1 MIIFENRDQYRLSV
15 ILWIFFCIS
24 FSELGKIVLTA
35 NKSISELITWSQ
47 LMCNMI
53 KIKTFQKWFS
63 KVFYLFFF

>member
-1 MIIFENRDQYRLSV
+1 MIIFENRDQYQLFYEF
-15 ILWIFFCIS
+15 FFCIS

-63 KVFYLFFF
+63 KVFIYFFFNF